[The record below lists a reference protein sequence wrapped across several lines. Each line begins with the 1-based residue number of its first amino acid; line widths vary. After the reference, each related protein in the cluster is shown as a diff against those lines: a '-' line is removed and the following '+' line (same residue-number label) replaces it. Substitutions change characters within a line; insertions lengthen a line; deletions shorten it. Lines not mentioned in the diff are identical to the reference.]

1 MESYDFVIVGGGHN
15 GLTIAAYL
23 AKSGYSVA
31 VAENRVELGGCMDF
45 VEPKP
50 GFVVSPHAAV
60 NYGHAAPGYDQLDL
74 WKFGHRIAPMKGPFM
89 IVTSENDALLAPFIQ
104 DAQLGARSMEL
115 LAKHSTND
123 VEMCKILMSS
133 INPHLKEILRSVYWV
148 PPWPNDLEY
157 EPEDLPWVQQL
168 NQSMPGVFGEDWLKM
183 SLMEII
189 DTLLECDPL
198 KAWMM
203 LLGAWQGPAAHWAG
217 QAIPSFTGLMLSM
230 YSHSTPVGGMHMYA
244 HSLIRCAQHHGARFM
259 TNSPVEEILV
269 SNNRAVGIRLM
280 DQAKYKEKVI
290 MANKAVISAVDTQQ
304 TFLRLLGS
312 DHLDP
317 SFRQRV
323 ADIDMK
329 GAGIVYAGAIAT
341 DYPRFQGEAAKILA
355 EFNTPALGFMY
366 PCDSAQGYK
375 DYMTDVDGRNTD
387 NSWGFAAT
395 GFLNMGNF
403 DRSFVP
409 EGYQLLDACT
419 RAVPSPEHHPGG
431 PDALA
436 FEQKEAYTKKI
447 FDSLYQCSPNM
458 KGKIIETFATT
469 PLDQEFR
476 NAGLA
481 GGQWYGPSFTKDQWW
496 SNRPL
501 PELSRYRAPIDNLY
515 LCHQSQYPGGLCLMA
530 VGYNLMHILI
540 DDGLVEP
547 GSWWYP
553 SPWHVKDGDKKIPRI
568 ENF

>member
-1 MESYDFVIVGGGHN
+1 MESFDFVIVGGGHN

-50 GFVVSPHAAV
+50 GFLVSPHAAV
-60 NYGHAAPGYDQLDL
+60 NYGHAAPGYDHLDL
-74 WKFGHRIAPMKGPFM
+74 WKYGHRIAPLKGPM
-89 IVTSENDALLAPFIQ
+89 MLVTSDNDAIIAPFLQ
-104 DAQLGARSMEL
+104 DASLRTKSL
-115 LAKHSTND
+115 DILAKHSAND
-123 VEMCKILMSS
+123 VELCKILMES
-133 INPHLKEILRSVYWV
+133 IFPHLKEILRSVYYV
-148 PPWPNDLEY
+148 PPWPKDLEY

-168 NQSMPGVFGEDWLKM
+168 NQSMPGVFGGDWLKL

-189 DTLLECDPL
+189 DNMMECDPL
-198 KAWMM
+198 KAMMM
-203 LLGAWQGPAAHWAG
+203 LLGSWQGPAGHWKG

-230 YSHSTPVGGMHMYA
+230 YSHSTVVGGMHMYA
-244 HSLIRCAQHHGARFM
+244 HSLARCAQFHGAKFM

-269 SNNRAVGIRLM
+269 SNNKAIGIRLA
-280 DQAKYKEKVI
+280 DDAQYKEKLI

-304 TFLRLLGS
+304 TFLKLLDS
-312 DHLDP
+312 DHLDR
-317 SFRQRV
+317 SFIQRV
-323 ADIDMK
+323 ADIEMR
-329 GAGIVYAGAIAT
+329 GAAISYSSAIAREL
-341 DYPRFQGEAAKILA
+341 PRFQGNAGKLQA
-355 EFNTPALGFMY
+355 EFDKEFCAFLY
-366 PCDSAQGYK
+366 PMDGVESYRQ
-375 DYMTDVDGRNTD
+375 YMRDVDGHRK
-387 NSWGFAAT
+387 NSSFTMAGV
-395 GFLNMGNF
+395 GFLNMTNF
-403 DRSFVP
+403 DRSFAP
-409 EGYQLLDACT
+409 EGYYLLDGCT
-419 RAVPSPEHHPGG
+419 NNVPSPEHHIDG

-436 FEQKEAYTKKI
+436 FEGKTAYVNRIKNAL
-447 FDSLYQCSPNM
+447 FQVAPNM
-458 KGKIIETFATT
+458 RDALIETYTLT

-481 GGQWYGPSFTKDQWW
+481 GGQWYGPAYSAEQWW

-540 DDGLVEP
+540 DDGHVQP
-547 GSWWYP
+547 ASWWYS
-553 SPWHVKDGDKKIPRI
+553 SPWHVKDGEKKVPRI